1 MCHTNWWKLVAANLG
16 ISAEGWRPEELAEG
30 WRPEGLAEGWRP
42 EGLDGRPV
50 CRGAWAADGQSR
62 IWLSIERHVFHPP
75 GRKQICEHRLLN
87 PKMLLHQLNQKL
99 S

>member
-62 IWLSIERHVFHPP
+62 IWLSIERHVLPP
-75 GRKQICEHRLLN
+75 LLVGSRPVN
-87 PKMLLHQLNQKL
+87 TA